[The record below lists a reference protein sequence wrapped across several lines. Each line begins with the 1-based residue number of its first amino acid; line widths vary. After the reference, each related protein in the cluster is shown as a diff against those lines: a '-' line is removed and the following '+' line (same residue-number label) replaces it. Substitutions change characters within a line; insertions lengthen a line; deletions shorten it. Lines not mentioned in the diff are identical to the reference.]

1 MITFSTIQKSQLE
14 GASRLDAEYYQPE
27 YLQYIETLHKFETQS
42 LDSLVTKIDVGF
54 VSSMTSHFQDKGIP
68 LLRTQ
73 NVSEFVL
80 NLEKGM
86 VYIDEDFHKRLKK
99 SQVFPGYVL
108 LARSGSIGNAAVV
121 PEHFPVANSADIILI
136 QTKQEILPEFLT
148 AFLNSKYGRFQIER
162 AESGGLQGHINLY
175 SLQNLQ
181 LPVLSLD
188 LQQTIKQ
195 TILEGFKLSEQ
206 SESLYK
212 EAENLLLEELGLK
225 GFQITENLSYIVN
238 YSDTK
243 KVKRIDADYFQ
254 PKYDKLIS
262 KIKNQ
267 NAKSLL
273 EVIQDVPARFVL
285 KPDENYRYVELADI
299 NFSVGIIDGF
309 SEVLGKE
316 APSRAKRLLK
326 SGDVIVSSIQGS
338 LEKVAL
344 VDKEQDGNLAST
356 GFFQFRSD
364 QILPEVLLVI
374 AKSIILQ
381 WQLERECSGTILSAV
396 PQESL
401 KRLIVPVLPKSSQ
414 QKIADLVR
422 RSHQARKKSKEL
434 LETAKRNVEEM
445 IEKGSD

>member
-1 MITFSTIQKSQLE
+1 VITFSTIQKSQLE